1 MTTSHSADDAVPEN
15 ASRNSGLGPS
25 SHPAGGIPAPPNPFH
40 KARPR
45 RDSAFQGSFEEVVPE
60 TSEGE
65 QDNGEKDNQEEETEQ
80 RIWNVRSCLSIRPK
94 EWEGRNLNFKY
105 LPSREECE
113 TLRNGTATTMAQS
126 WHPLDMNLS
135 SIHSTKYMHVL
146 EPLQRPADYMFPE
159 GFGTTFPVGPRDEE
173 FQELALAR
181 EKAALN
187 IRGASFLQTMT
198 RMRISKKRV
207 LGTLETGSKS
217 TPSRNMTSTKAT
229 SPKESPR
236 TRAHR
241 LGDTEIRD

>member
-1 MTTSHSADDAVPEN
+1 MPDN

-25 SHPAGGIPAPPNPFH
+25 SHSAGGTPAPPNPFH

-45 RDSAFQGSFEEVVPE
+45 RNSAFQGSFEEVAPE

-80 RIWNVRSCLSIRPK
+80 RIWNVRSCLSIRSK

-113 TLRNGTATTMAQS
+113 TLLERDGDHYGPF
-126 WHPLDMNLS
+126 WHFLDTNLS

-181 EKAALN
+181 EKAALKYPGSFFLTDNDEDEDIKEEGIGDSGDGFEVNAFTKHDLHQGN
-187 IRGASFLQTMT
+187 IT
-198 RMRISKKRV
+198 KR
-207 LGTLETGSKS
+207 
-217 TPSRNMTSTKAT
+217 
-229 SPKESPR
+229 ESENK
-236 TRAHR
+236 AHR
-241 LGDTEIRD
+241 LGGTEKRD